1 MESCG
6 TWPEEIM
13 TDTQNEASLK
23 LSRRSFA
30 VCTAAAVVGIAF
42 NFRNGTDT
50 VNAKSG
56 APKEVKLVEFSDTG
70 QRGETVTQPMIVKS
84 DAEWK
89 QQLSPDAYLV
99 TRQAGTERAFSGQYW
114 NLHEKGIYR
123 CICCPDPCYEP
134 RWIVSSPKTSTPTIL
149 LDRR

>member
-70 QRGETVTQPMIVKS
+70 QRGETVTQPMVVKS

-99 TRQAGTERAFSGQYW
+99 TRQAGT
-114 NLHEKGIYR
+114 
-123 CICCPDPCYEP
+123 
-134 RWIVSSPKTSTPTIL
+134 
-149 LDRR
+149 

>member
-30 VCTAAAVVGIAF
+30 VGTAAAVVGIAF
-42 NFRNGTDT
+42 NFRDGTDT

-70 QRGETVTQPMIVKS
+70 QRGETVTQPMVVKS
-84 DAEWK
+84 DAEVAPGADV
-89 QQLSPDAYLV
+89 LRLLGEHLAVSPLGCDMVSGLMNV
-99 TRQAGTERAFSGQYW
+99 PTRR
-114 NLHEKGIYR
+114 
-123 CICCPDPCYEP
+123 
-134 RWIVSSPKTSTPTIL
+134 
-149 LDRR
+149 